1 MKKIKSVLLFCTF
14 FLALAAFAVQ
24 AGAGHQ
30 GKEEHE
36 HSQGHKTGNDL
47 DEHMKKL
54 TTALDLS
61 ADQQTKIR
69 AILEET
75 QQQGHTLMNDTSLS
89 KEEKEKKM
97 QNTHEAAHAK
107 IRELLNDDQKKKFNQ
122 MVQEMQEHHHDHEH
136 K

>member
-1 MKKIKSVLLFCTF
+1 
-14 FLALAAFAVQ
+14 
-24 AGAGHQ
+24 
-30 GKEEHE
+30 
-36 HSQGHKTGNDL
+36 
-47 DEHMKKL
+47 MKKL
-54 TTALDLS
+54 TAALDLS

-75 QQQGHTLMNDTSLS
+75 QQQGHAVMNDTSLS

-97 QNTHEAAHAK
+97 QSTHEAAHAK